1 MDEFTMR
8 MKSEIIDWKQALG
21 NMSEENNLMKT
32 RLSKMLQED
41 FNTNLLPQI
50 EKLYSDILMEEGFIN
65 ILRHNI
71 GELDGF
77 MESKNSISMHKNRFE
92 NLCSSLQSQLTTANI
107 RLNTLSS
114 EFNTF
119 FEDDIGVA
127 PDQLS
132 N

>member
-41 FNTNLLPQI
+41 FNINLLPQI
-50 EKLYSDILMEEGFIN
+50 EKLYSDLLTEEGFIN

-77 MESKNSISMHKNRFE
+77 MESQNSISVHKNRFE

-107 RLNTLSS
+107 RLNALSS

-119 FEDDIGVA
+119 FKDDIGVA
-127 PDQLS
+127 PDQP
-132 N
+132 NN